1 MTFSLIPLLPELTLL
16 VALALLL
23 LMVALF
29 PSQDGTA
36 AYGLT
41 QLALWVALLAMW
53 LTQDIRDPQLIMS
66 GMLLRNATTLL
77 MQSAALLALSLAL
90 VYGRASLIRQKLW
103 QPETFMLFLCSTL
116 GVLAVI
122 GSYHFVPLFVGLEL
136 MALPLYAMVALRKDD
151 ALSIEAGLK
160 YFFLGALASGFML
173 YGISLV
179 YGATGSLG
187 LLSVMQL
194 AEGFDSSNTLLL
206 LGLIFIVSGLA
217 FKLSAVPF
225 HMWAPDVYRGAP
237 TVVALFVSTV
247 PKLAVVVLLLRLMS
261 GPLSSLLT
269 EWQTMLALLA
279 VLSMIVGAVVAIAQP
294 NLKRMLAYSTIGHM
308 GYLLLGA
315 LVGNQDGFSAALFY
329 ILTYVLSNLVAFGVL
344 LSMNETSDGNGK
356 SESAENA
363 NGKITLRDDKNAL
376 SRGSDL
382 EDFRGLYQRS
392 PIRAILMTL
401 AMLSLAGVPP
411 LLGFYGKFAVIFVAL
426 INGFVWLSIIAILT
440 SVIAAFYYLRL
451 IRLMLFSNQG
461 EGEGEALP
469 AIGVIP
475 RAVLTLNGLALLALG
490 LFPGVLLD
498 TTARA
503 LAWTGIFG
511 LL

>member
-1 MTFSLIPLLPELTLL
+1 MTFSLIPFLPELTLL
-16 VALALLL
+16 AALALIL

-29 PSQDGTA
+29 PSQDGA
-36 AYGLT
+36 VAYKLT
-41 QLALWVALLAMW
+41 QLALWSALLALW
-53 LTQDIRDPQLIMS
+53 LTQDIEDAPQLVMS
-66 GMLLRNATTLL
+66 DMVLRSASTLL
-77 MQSAALLALSLAL
+77 MQSAALLGVSLTL
-90 VYGRASLIRQKLW
+90 LYGRASLIRQKLW
-103 QPETFMLFLCSTL
+103 QPETFLLFLCSTL

-122 GSYHFVPLFVGLEL
+122 GAYHFVPLFVGLEL

-173 YGISLV
+173 YGMSLI
-179 YGATGSLG
+179 YGATGSLS
-187 LLSVMQL
+187 LFAIAHL
-194 AEGFDSSNTLLL
+194 AEGFDSNNTLLL
-206 LGLIFIVSGLA
+206 LGLIFIAAGLG
-217 FKLSAVPF
+217 FKLSAAPF

-237 TVVALFVSTV
+237 TAVALFVSTV
-247 PKLAVVVLLLRLMS
+247 PKLAVVALLLRLMS
-261 GPLSSLLT
+261 GPLSSLLG

-279 VLSMIVGAVVAIAQP
+279 VLSMIIGAIVAIAQP

-315 LVGNQDGFSAALFY
+315 LVGNQDGFSSALFY

-344 LSMNETSDGNGK
+344 LSMNEISDGDG
-356 SESAENA
+356 ENA
-363 NGKITLRDDKNAL
+363 NSKIAL

-392 PIRAILMTL
+392 PIRAVLMTL

-411 LLGFYGKFAVIFVAL
+411 LLGFYGKFAVIAVAL

-451 IRLMLFSNQG
+451 VRLMLFSSQSEE
-461 EGEGEALP
+461 EGATLSP
-469 AIGVIP
+469 IGAVP
-475 RAVLTLNGLALLALG
+475 RVVLALNGLALLALG
-490 LFPGVLLD
+490 LFPSVLLD
-498 TTARA
+498 ITAQA
-503 LAWTGIFG
+503 LAWAG

>member
-16 VALALLL
+16 AALALIL
-23 LMVALF
+23 LMSVLR

-36 AYGLT
+36 AYGIT
-41 QLALWVALLAMW
+41 QLALWGALLSLW
-53 LTQDIRDPQLIMS
+53 WTQDITNPQLIG
-66 GMLLRNATTLL
+66 GMLLRNALTLL
-77 MQSAALLALSLAL
+77 LQSAALLGVSLTL
-90 VYGRASLIRQKLW
+90 VYGRAALIRQQLW
-103 QPETFMLFLCSTL
+103 QPETFLLFLCSTL

-122 GSYHFVPLFVGLEL
+122 GAYHFVPLYLGLEL

-179 YGATGSLG
+179 YGATGSLELFAVG
-187 LLSVMQL
+187 LA
-194 AEGFDSSNTLLL
+194 AESGSGSALLL
-206 LGLIFIVSGLA
+206 LGLVFIVAGVA

-237 TVVALFVSTV
+237 TTVALFVSTV
-247 PKLAVVVLLLRLMS
+247 PKLAAAVLLLRLMS
-261 GPLSSLLT
+261 DPLVSLLPY
-269 EWQTMLALLA
+269 WQGVLALLA
-279 VLSMIVGAVVAIAQP
+279 VLSMAVGAVVAIAQS

-315 LVGNQDGFSAALFY
+315 LAGDSYGFSAAVFY

-344 LSMNETSDGNGK
+344 LSMNETLDD
-356 SESAENA
+356 ENM
-363 NGKITLRDDKNAL
+363 L

-382 EDFRGLYQRS
+382 EDFRGLYRRS

-411 LLGFYGKFAVIFVAL
+411 LLGFYGKFAVISAAFYS
-426 INGFVWLSIIAILT
+426 GFVWLAIVAIIT

-451 IRLMLFSNQG
+451 VRLMLFSGPNEGG
-461 EGEGEALP
+461 EIALP
-469 AIGVIP
+469 SIGVVP
-475 RAVLTLNGLALLALG
+475 CVVLTLNGAALLALG
-490 LFPGVLLD
+490 VFPSVLLD
-498 TTARA
+498 VVAQA
-503 LAWTGIFG
+503 LAWAG
-511 LL
+511 LLGVF

>member
-1 MTFSLIPLLPELTLL
+1 MTFSLIPLIPELTLL
-16 VALALLL
+16 AALVLILLIATL
-23 LMVALF
+23 Y
-29 PSQDGTA
+29 PSKDGAA
-36 AYGLT
+36 AYRLT
-41 QLALWVALLAMW
+41 QLALWIALLALW
-53 LTQDIRDPQLIMS
+53 LTQDIKNPQLIMG

-77 MQSAALLALSLAL
+77 MQSAALIGLSLAL
-90 VYGRASLIRQKLW
+90 LYGRASLIRQKLW
-103 QPETFMLFLCSTL
+103 QPETFLLFLCSTL

-122 GSYHFVPLFVGLEL
+122 GAYHFVPLYLGLEL
-136 MALPLYAMVALRKDD
+136 MALPIYAMVALRKDD

-187 LLSVMQL
+187 LFAIMHQAMES
-194 AEGFDSSNTLLL
+194 GSSSTLLL
-206 LGLIFIVSGLA
+206 LGLIFIVAGLG
-217 FKLSAVPF
+217 FKLSVVPF

-247 PKLAVVVLLLRLMS
+247 PKLAAVALLLRLMS
-261 GPLSSLLT
+261 GPLSSLLLQ
-269 EWQTMLALLA
+269 WQTMLALLA
-279 VLSMIVGAVVAIAQP
+279 VLSMVIGAVVAIAQP

-315 LVGNQDGFSAALFY
+315 LVGNQYGFASALFY

-344 LSMNETSDGNGK
+344 LSMNETSDG
-356 SESAENA
+356 
-363 NGKITLRDDKNAL
+363 DDKNASSGHASGKSVL

-392 PIRAILMTL
+392 PARAVLMAL

-411 LLGFYGKFAVIFVAL
+411 LLGFYGKFAVIGVAL
-426 INGFVWLSIIAILT
+426 MNGFVWLSIIAILT

-451 IRLMLFSNQG
+451 VRLMFFSG
-461 EGEGEALP
+461 SDEGKEAALP
-469 AIGVIP
+469 SMSVIS
-475 RAVLTLNGLALLALG
+475 RTVLALNGLALLALG
-490 LFPGVLLD
+490 LFPGALMNI
-498 TTARA
+498 TAQA
-503 LAWTGIFG
+503 LAWAG

>member
-16 VALALLL
+16 AALSLIL
-23 LMVALF
+23 LMVALY

-36 AYGLT
+36 AYRLT
-41 QLALWVALLAMW
+41 QLALWVALLALW
-53 LTQDIRDPQLIMS
+53 LTQDIEEPQLIMN
-66 GMLLRNATTLL
+66 GMLLRSTSTLL

-90 VYGRASLIRQKLW
+90 LYGRASLIRQKLW

-122 GSYHFVPLFVGLEL
+122 GAYHFVPLFVGLEL

-187 LLSVMQL
+187 LLAIAHL
-194 AEGFDSSNTLLL
+194 AEGFGSSNTLLL
-206 LGLIFIVSGLA
+206 LGLIFIVAGLA

-237 TVVALFVSTV
+237 TLVTLFISTV

-315 LVGNQDGFSAALFY
+315 LVGNTDGSSAAMFY
-329 ILTYVLSNLVAFGVL
+329 ILTYALSNLVAFGVL
-344 LSMNETSDGNGK
+344 LSMNETSDGDSK
-356 SESAENA
+356 NA
-363 NGKITLRDDKNAL
+363 DGKITL

-392 PIRAILMTL
+392 PIRAVLMTL

-411 LLGFYGKFAVIFVAL
+411 LLGFYGKFAVIAVAL

-440 SVIAAFYYLRL
+440 SVIAAFYYLRVV
-451 IRLMLFSNQG
+451 RLMLFSSRSEG
-461 EGEGEALP
+461 EGEGEILP

-475 RAVLTLNGLALLALG
+475 RTVLTLNGLALLALG
-490 LFPGVLLD
+490 LFPSVLLD
-498 TTARA
+498 TTAQA
-503 LAWTGIFG
+503 LAWTFG

>member
-16 VALALLL
+16 AALALLL

-41 QLALWVALLAMW
+41 QLALWVALLALW
-53 LTQDIRDPQLIMS
+53 LTQDFKSTQFVMGS
-66 GMLLRNATTLL
+66 MLLRSAPTLL
-77 MQSAALLALSLAL
+77 MQSAALLALSLTL

-187 LLSVMQL
+187 LLSIMHL

-206 LGLIFIVSGLA
+206 LGLIFILSGLA

-237 TVVALFVSTV
+237 TVVALFISTV
-247 PKLAVVVLLLRLMS
+247 PKLAVVMLLLRLMS
-261 GPLSSLLT
+261 GALASLLT

-279 VLSMIVGAVVAIAQP
+279 VLSMIVGAVAAIAQP

-315 LVGNQDGFSAALFY
+315 LVGNPDGFSAVLFY

-344 LSMNETSDGNGK
+344 LSMNETSDGD
-356 SESAENA
+356 AENV
-363 NGKITLRDDKNAL
+363 NGKITL
-376 SRGSDL
+376 SCGSDL
-382 EDFRGLYQRS
+382 KDFRGLYHRS
-392 PIRAILMTL
+392 PIRAVLMTL

-411 LLGFYGKFAVIFVAL
+411 LLGFYGKFAVIAVAL

-451 IRLMLFSNQG
+451 IRLMLFSNQS
-461 EGEGEALP
+461 EGEEESLP
-469 AIGVIP
+469 AIGAIP
-475 RAVLTLNGLALLALG
+475 RTMLALNGLVLLVLG
-490 LFPGVLLD
+490 LFPSVLLD
-498 TTARA
+498 TTVRA
-503 LAWTGIFG
+503 LAWAG

>member
-1 MTFSLIPLLPELTLL
+1 MTFSLMPFLPELMLL
-16 VALALLL
+16 AALLL
-23 LMVALF
+23 ILLISVIF

-36 AYGLT
+36 AYGVT
-41 QLALWVALLAMW
+41 QLALWGALLALW
-53 LTQDIRDPQLIMS
+53 WTQDIENPKLVMG
-66 GMLLRNATTLL
+66 GMLLRNAFTLL
-77 MQSAALLALSLAL
+77 LQSAALLGLSLAL
-90 VYGRASLIRQKLW
+90 VYGRAALIRQKLW
-103 QPETFMLFLCSTL
+103 QPETFLLFLCSTL

-122 GSYHFVPLFVGLEL
+122 GAYHFVPLYLGLEL

-187 LLSVMQL
+187 LFAIGRL
-194 AEGFDSSNTLLL
+194 AVESGSSHILLV
-206 LGLIFIVSGLA
+206 LGLTFIVAGLA

-247 PKLAVVVLLLRLMS
+247 PKLAAVALLLRLMS
-261 GPLSSLLT
+261 GPLSSLLPY
-269 EWQTMLALLA
+269 WQGILALLA
-279 VLSMIVGAVVAIAQP
+279 VLSMVIGAIVAIAQP

-308 GYLLLGA
+308 GYLLVGA

-329 ILTYVLSNLVAFGVL
+329 ILTYVLSNLAAFGVL
-344 LSMNETSDGNGK
+344 LSMNETSGETSGK
-356 SESAENA
+356 
-363 NGKITLRDDKNAL
+363 AL

-392 PIRAILMTL
+392 PVRAVLMTL
-401 AMLSLAGVPP
+401 SMLSLAGVPP
-411 LLGFYGKFAVIFVAL
+411 LLGFYGKFAVIGTAL
-426 INGFVWLSIIAILT
+426 TGGFVWLAVVAIIT

-451 IRLMLFSNQG
+451 VRLMLFSGPG
-461 EGEGEALP
+461 ETGDGALP
-469 AIGVIP
+469 PIGNLTGV
-475 RAVLTLNGLALLALG
+475 VLTLNGLALLALG
-490 LFPGVLLD
+490 LFPSVLLD
-498 TTARA
+498 TSVQA
-503 LAWTGIFG
+503 LAWAG

>member
-16 VALALLL
+16 AALALIL
-23 LMVALF
+23 LMVSLY

-36 AYGLT
+36 AYGVT
-41 QLALWVALLAMW
+41 QLALWVALLALW
-53 LTQDIRDPQLIMS
+53 LTQDFQNPQSVMG

-77 MQSAALLALSLAL
+77 MQSAALLSLSLAL
-90 VYGRASLIRQKLW
+90 LYGRASLIRQKLW
-103 QPETFMLFLCSTL
+103 KPETFMLFLCSTL

-122 GSYHFVPLFVGLEL
+122 GAYHFVPLFVGLEL

-187 LLSVMQL
+187 LFAIAQVAS
-194 AEGFDSSNTLLL
+194 GFSSSNTLLL
-206 LGLIFIVSGLA
+206 LGLIFIVAGLA
-217 FKLSAVPF
+217 FKLSVVPF

-247 PKLAVVVLLLRLMS
+247 PKLAAVVLLLRLMS
-261 GPLSSLLT
+261 GPLQSLMT
-269 EWQTMLALLA
+269 EWQAILALLA

-315 LVGNQDGFSAALFY
+315 LVGTQGGFSSALFY
-329 ILTYVLSNLVAFGVL
+329 MLTYVLSNLVAFGVL
-344 LSMNETSDGNGK
+344 LSMNEMSDGDDKNAN
-356 SESAENA
+356 SENASGENA
-363 NGKITLRDDKNAL
+363 NGKIAL

-392 PIRAILMTL
+392 PLRAVLMTL

-411 LLGFYGKFAVIFVAL
+411 LLGFYGKFAVIGVAL
-426 INGFVWLSIIAILT
+426 MNGFVWLSIIAILT
-440 SVIAAFYYLRL
+440 SVIAAFYYLRVV
-451 IRLMLFSNQG
+451 RLMLFSNQG
-461 EGEGEALP
+461 EGEVEALP

-475 RAVLTLNGLALLALG
+475 RAVLAFNGFALLMLG
-490 LFPGVLLD
+490 LFPSVLLD

-503 LAWTGIFG
+503 LAWAG
-511 LL
+511 LI